1 MKTSAIGLS
10 MLCCVVLLATGC
22 GKGELV
28 TEAEGLR
35 DEMCECKDADC
46 VTPVFEKIR
55 AFDKKNAGTKV
66 TKGDNEQILAAMAA
80 ANKCWM
86 TATAETA
93 PKKPAGDPKPD
104 EPRREEPNA

>member
-46 VTPVFEKIR
+46 VTPVFEKIH
-55 AFDKKNAGTKV
+55 
-66 TKGDNEQILAAMAA
+66 
-80 ANKCWM
+80 
-86 TATAETA
+86 
-93 PKKPAGDPKPD
+93 GDPIGNCELGSITPD
-104 EPRREEPNA
+104 QIVAI